1 MLSFAMPS
9 RLKTLGTP
17 TIQNQMSL
25 TEISFLE
32 SFTQCRKKI
41 CPRFSNKSSVLV
53 LLQRKILL
61 TIFVEYLYKNI
72 HNLGIKM
79 FYEN

>member
-9 RLKTLGTP
+9 RLKTLGTQ

-32 SFTQCRKKI
+32 SFTQYRKKNVSTI
-41 CPRFSNKSSVLV
+41 
-53 LLQRKILL
+53 LQ
-61 TIFVEYLYKNI
+61 
-72 HNLGIKM
+72 
-79 FYEN
+79 